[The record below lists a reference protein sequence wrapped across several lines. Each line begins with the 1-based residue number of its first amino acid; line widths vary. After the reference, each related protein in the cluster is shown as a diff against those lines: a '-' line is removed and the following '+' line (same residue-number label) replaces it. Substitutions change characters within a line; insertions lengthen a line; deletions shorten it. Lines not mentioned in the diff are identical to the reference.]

1 MSHHNIEHVGHVE
14 HKDKKILFV
23 ALAVL
28 LLAFAAIIAIPKE
41 GGDNAYQVKD
51 QGGGISASIEIPKVI
66 SAEVNIRPEKTEKRS
81 EIELLAYEK
90 AMEEKKELEA
100 LSPSEVV
107 EAFWAAVIEED
118 AEEASK
124 YIAVPFDNSLIENY
138 PSFQEVN
145 HIEILGES
153 FNSDGDIVTV
163 DYKIIY
169 NNGEVVITSDDLR
182 NYFGFW
188 QIPN

>member
-81 EIELLAYEK
+81 EIELSAYEK

-107 EAFWAAVIEED
+107 EKFYAAIIQGD
-118 AEEASK
+118 IEEASK
-124 YIAVPFDNSLIENY
+124 YVAIPIDKRSIENN
-138 PSFQEVN
+138 PNFRGAVS
-145 HIEILGES
+145 IEMLREE
-153 FNSDGDIVTV
+153 
-163 DYKIIY
+163 IINEDSANVY
-169 NNGEVVITSDDLR
+169 FKLTRENGETEINILRLR
-182 NYFGFW
+182 NFYGFW
-188 QIPN
+188 QLA